1 MGMGGGPAGELGS
14 YQMRRGMRSCR
25 RYGGSGASPAAWKLS
40 HSIGFSGSVCPRSSK
55 ASGREDLEIEEL
67 ISCGDGAAF
76 HLHPTL
82 PSMLGTTLV
91 GHQVVQMGE
100 PSQERLLAAF
110 GMMES
115 LHHE

>member
-1 MGMGGGPAGELGS
+1 MVHSVSTGAITEQCNEGTEEGS
-14 YQMRRGMRSCR
+14 
-25 RYGGSGASPAAWKLS
+25 ALHVILFP

-55 ASGREDLEIEEL
+55 ASGSEDLEIEEP
-67 ISCGDGAAF
+67 ISCGDCTSF

-91 GHQVVQMGE
+91 GHQVVQMCE

-110 GMMES
+110 GMMKS

>member
-1 MGMGGGPAGELGS
+1 MLCNSLYISKQDFP
-14 YQMRRGMRSCR
+14 
-25 RYGGSGASPAAWKLS
+25 
-40 HSIGFSGSVCPRSSK
+40 HSIGFSGRVCPRSSK
-55 ASGREDLEIEEL
+55 ASGREDLEIEEP
-67 ISCGDGAAF
+67 IACGDCTSF

-82 PSMLGTTLV
+82 PSMLSTTLV